1 VSFDAERTTR
11 GDRFTEPDLPAALTG
26 NADTPARLID
36 SYRRT
41 HTACAPT
48 VPATR
53 VLGRGLM
60 IILIL
65 RILGIILTVIRGVL
79 RLLGS
84 MDRKVGP
91 RRHHY

>member
-1 VSFDAERTTR
+1 
-11 GDRFTEPDLPAALTG
+11 
-26 NADTPARLID
+26 
-36 SYRRT
+36 
-41 HTACAPT
+41 
-48 VPATR
+48 
-53 VLGRGLM
+53 M